1 MEITKIIMFYR
12 NYNKWVQDRPVYFK
26 SRELAQKW
34 IDGYKGKLFE
44 EGDLRFETER
54 FETVD

>member
-1 MEITKIIMFYR
+1 MEITKIMMFYK
-12 NYNKWVQDRPVYFK
+12 NSNKWVADRPIYFK
-26 SRELAQKW
+26 NKENAQKW
-34 IDGYKGKLFE
+34 IDSYKGKLFE